1 MSDQIILRIAREL
14 GFQPRQAEAAAA
26 LLDDGNTVPFITRYR
41 KEATGGLDEEQLRRL
56 AERLAYLRGLE
67 ARREEVRAAL
77 EAGGNLTA
85 ELAAALAGAETLQA
99 VEDIYL
105 PFRPKRRTR
114 AQAARELG
122 LQPLAEQILA
132 HGAPATRQAAAAPF
146 LGEQVPD
153 AAAALAGA
161 RDIIAEQ
168 VAETASVR
176 QSVREATRRT
186 ASLRVARKEGAADEK
201 GTYQQYYDFSQPL
214 AALPPH
220 RVLAINRGEREGVLA
235 VDLGANHEAFVAS
248 LQRRY
253 APGGSWM
260 DDEIRAAVADG
271 YKRLLAPA
279 VERDLRAE
287 LTTQAEQHALTIF
300 AANLRRLLL
309 QPPLRDRVVLGVDPG
324 FRTGCKLAVVDAT
337 GKYLEGALIYLHQ
350 PDRAREALLR
360 LCQKWGVQV
369 IAIGNG
375 TASRETEALVAEV
388 IRAAAVDEERKTKDQ
403 GLAAVD
409 EGRKAKDERR
419 TPPSSLVLRPS
430 ALQYV
435 IVSEAGAS
443 VYSASEA
450 ARDEFPTLDATERG
464 NISIARRLQ
473 DPLAELVKIDPKA
486 LGIGMYQHDVDQKA
500 LAARLEAVVES
511 AVNYVGV
518 DLNTASAALLT
529 HVAGLTSKTAK
540 AIVAHRDAG
549 GPFRARRELK
559 KVKGLGPK
567 AFEQAAGFLRIP
579 SASDPLDGTAIH
591 PESYEAARLLIARF
605 DGDGASK
612 LPEIAARIQGAI
624 GRGEVQLSRLAAEL
638 GVGQPTIADIIEY
651 MARPG
656 RDPRDEL
663 PPPMLRADVLK
674 LEDLQ
679 PGMWL
684 KGTVR
689 NVVDFGAFV
698 DIGVKNDGLV
708 HVSELADRFVKNP
721 LEVVQ
726 VGDLVD
732 VRVLS
737 VDLARGRVALS
748 MRTG

>member
-1 MSDQIILRIAREL
+1 MKGMSDQIITRLAREL
-14 GFQPRQAEAAAA
+14 GLQARQVAAAAA

-56 AERLAYLRGLE
+56 AERLEYLRGLE
-67 ARREEVRAAL
+67 ARRAEVRAAL
-77 EAGGNLTA
+77 EAGGHLTP
-85 ELAAALAGAETLQA
+85 ELGAALAAAETLQG

-114 AQAARELG
+114 AQVARELG
-122 LQPLAEQILA
+122 LGPLAEQILA
-132 HGAPATRQAAAAPF
+132 HRAAATPEAAAAPF

-153 AAAALAGA
+153 TAAALAGA

-168 VAETASVR
+168 VAETAAVR

-186 ASLRVARKEGAADEK
+186 AALQAARKQGASDEK
-201 GTYQQYYDFSQPL
+201 GVYQQYYDFSQPL

-220 RVLAINRGEREGVLA
+220 RILAINRGEREGVLS
-235 VDLGANHEAFVAS
+235 VDVAANHEAFIGS

-253 APGGSWM
+253 APGQSWM
-260 DDEIRAAVADG
+260 DSEIRAAVADG
-271 YKRLLAPA
+271 YRRLLAPA

-287 LTTQAEQHALTIF
+287 LTERAEQHALTIF

-309 QPPLRDRVVLGVDPG
+309 QPPLRGRVVLGVDPG
-324 FRTGCKLAVVDAT
+324 FRSGCKLAVVDAT
-337 GKYLEGALIYLHQ
+337 GKYLKGEIVYLHQ
-350 PDRAREALLR
+350 PERARETLLR
-360 LCQKWGVQV
+360 LCQQWAVQV

-388 IRAAAVDEERKTKDQ
+388 IKAAP
-403 GLAAVD
+403 L
-409 EGRKAKDERR
+409 
-419 TPPSSLVLRPS
+419 P
-430 ALQYV
+430 LQYV

-486 LGIGMYQHDVDQKA
+486 LGVGLYQHDVDQKA

-529 HVAGLTSKTAK
+529 HVAGLTSRTAK
-540 AIVAHRDAG
+540 AIVARRDAE
-549 GPFRARRELK
+549 GPFHARAELK

-579 SASDPLDGTAIH
+579 EARDPLDHTAIH
-591 PESYEAARLLIARF
+591 PESYGAARTLIARF
-605 DGDGASK
+605 DDGSGK
-612 LPEIAARIQGAI
+612 LPEVAARIKGAI
-624 GRGEVQLSRLAAEL
+624 GRGETSLAALAAEL
-638 GVGQPTIADIIEY
+638 GVGEPTVADIIEY

-663 PPPMLRADVLK
+663 PPPILRADVLK

-708 HVSELADRFVKNP
+708 HVSELADRFVKSP

-748 MRTG
+748 MRSG